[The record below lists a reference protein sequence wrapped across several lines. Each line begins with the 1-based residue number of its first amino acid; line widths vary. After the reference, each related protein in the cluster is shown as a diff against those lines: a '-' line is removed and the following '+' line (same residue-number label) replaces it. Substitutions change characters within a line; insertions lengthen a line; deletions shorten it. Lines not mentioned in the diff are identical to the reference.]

1 MKKIGLIGGLSPES
15 TLYYYSEYIRQSREL
30 FGDSRYPEMLIYSV
44 NFGDFLSSDWD
55 GRFRILSGAVKSLE
69 MAGAEI
75 LAIASNTPHMVLP
88 ELKRI
93 TSLEFVSIIDA
104 VAKSAEE
111 MGVRKLLLLGTR
123 TTMTGDFYRESL
135 ENRGFDVL
143 IPEEVDEIHDIIF
156 QDLVFGDLRRKNR
169 LIEII
174 NGYEAEAVV
183 LGCTELPLAVKES
196 DVKMEVIDS
205 AKEHVRLILRKAQE

>member
-30 FGDSRYPEMLIYSV
+30 FGDNRYPEMLIYSV

-104 VAKSAEE
+104 VARSAEE

-174 NGYEAEAVV
+174 NGYEADAVV
-183 LGCTELPLAVKES
+183 LGCTELPLAVKEG